1 MDCEQYI
8 SNAISYERFI
18 EFSLSNDSNE
28 NQIEINKKGRK
39 K

>member
-1 MDCEQYI
+1 MDSEQYI

-18 EFSLSNDSNE
+18 EFSLSNDPNE
-28 NQIEINKKGRK
+28 NQMEINKKDRK